1 MAGILSRPFWCCV
14 VRKVFEKRWK
24 IILLAQLLKTYQNK
38 CKIKLFLVND
48 TDQHNSWTA
57 DYGLAVTTI
66 DKE

>member
-14 VRKVFEKRWK
+14 VRKVLEKRWK

-38 CKIKLFLVND
+38 CKIKLFLDND
-48 TDQHNSWTA
+48 ADQHNSWTA